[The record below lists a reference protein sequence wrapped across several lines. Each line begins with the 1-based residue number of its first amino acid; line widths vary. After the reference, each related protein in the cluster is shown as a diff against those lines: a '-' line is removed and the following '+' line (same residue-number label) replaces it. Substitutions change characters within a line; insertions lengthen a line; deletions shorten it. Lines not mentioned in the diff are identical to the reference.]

1 MRLVTLLLSFV
12 VAAVALGGVAP
23 APKPQART
31 NAEALARGLPLKK
44 ARICDAECKANRLA
58 RRAKPSYTSIP
69 AVSVQFRKTCEAVA
83 YDFTGGGAY
92 MSATC
97 EDSAGFTHVTS
108 LNLNECISHN
118 KGELHQRCA
127 DGRHPHL
134 RAAGVHLHRV
144 HWLLGYGRD
153 AQLHV
158 PRLEGQ
164 PQ

>member
-12 VAAVALGGVAP
+12 LAAVALAGVVP

-44 ARICDAECKANRLA
+44 PRICDAECKANRLA

-69 AVSVQFRKTCEAVA
+69 AVSVQFRKTCDPVG
-83 YDFTGGGAY
+83 YNFIGGAAY
-92 MSATC
+92 MYAVC
-97 EDSAGFTHVTS
+97 KDSAGVDHVTNLQ
-108 LNLNECISHN
+108 LNDCISHN

-134 RAAGVHLHRV
+134 RAGGVHHHRGV
-144 HWLLGYGRD
+144 H
-153 AQLHV
+153 
-158 PRLEGQ
+158 
-164 PQ
+164 